1 MCLPLWKRLNNYK
14 LTRRASREDMAAAAT
29 SPTQMAGSQAGG
41 QMQMGGDQHIT
52 LMEDPDVWRPT

>member
-1 MCLPLWKRLNNYK
+1 
-14 LTRRASREDMAAAAT
+14 MAAAAT
-29 SPTQMAGSQAGG
+29 SPTQMAGGQAGG